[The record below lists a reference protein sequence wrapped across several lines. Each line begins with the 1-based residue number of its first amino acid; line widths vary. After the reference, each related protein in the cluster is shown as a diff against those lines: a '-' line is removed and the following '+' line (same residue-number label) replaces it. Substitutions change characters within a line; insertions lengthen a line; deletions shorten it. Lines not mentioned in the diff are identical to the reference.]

1 MSKQQHLF
9 KFAFRFEARGHKRV
23 DAWLHV
29 GDELVLGPLHLTE
42 AQSMNM
48 GALMEQAVAAMAEA
62 SAPAHSEQTAVRPV
76 VRPRSRRRTA

>member
-1 MSKQQHLF
+1 MVKQQSLF
-9 KFAFRFEARGHKRV
+9 KFAFRFEARGHERV

-48 GALMEQAVAAMAEA
+48 GTLMEQAVAAMAEA
-62 SAPAHSEQTAVRPV
+62 SALAQPENTAVRPAI
-76 VRPRSRRRTA
+76 RPRARRRTG